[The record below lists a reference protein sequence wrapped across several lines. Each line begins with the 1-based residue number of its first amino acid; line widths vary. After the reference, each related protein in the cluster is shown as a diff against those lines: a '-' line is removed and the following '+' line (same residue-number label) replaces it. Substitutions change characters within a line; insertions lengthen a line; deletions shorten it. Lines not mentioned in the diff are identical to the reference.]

1 MAEKE
6 TAEVKP
12 FATVLLAL
20 GRGATERELSE
31 ALHDLVARVRDTRKK
46 GVLTYTLEVA
56 PLKGESDALMLSD
69 AIKLKLP
76 EHDRAASI
84 FFADRDGNLVRDDPN
99 QPSLFGQV
107 LREGS
112 GYVRDVSDLE
122 EALDHSTP
130 SDRED

>member
-1 MAEKE
+1 MASKE
-6 TAEVKP
+6 SPEVKP
-12 FATVLLAL
+12 FATVLLSL

-46 GVLTYTLEVA
+46 GVLVYTLEVA

-69 AIKLKLP
+69 GIKLKLP
-76 EHDRAASI
+76 EHDRSASI

-99 QPSLFGQV
+99 QPSLFGQSA
-107 LREGS
+107 GS
-112 GYVRDVSDLE
+112 GPNYIDVSDLA
-122 EALDHSTP
+122 EAREHHHNP